1 LSTLTKVLIVLQTV
15 FTIFLCGIVVTY
27 VGNADNW
34 KEQADT
40 AKTAERRARSERSSL
55 QEEWKVFKAENDEAL
70 AKALEQ
76 VQALTTQNQ
85 GLATQLKMSKSEVAS
100 LTQSIDGLTGKV
112 AVHADVA
119 KEQLR
124 LYQEEKAK
132 HDAINAE
139 NIALAADLKATND
152 TLIQKLAIIETQN
165 EQIRRL
171 TEEKTELR
179 GRMEK
184 TLLHY
189 GGAPKAT
196 TPVTQVTGLARP
208 ALPMQ
213 KIALKGRITDLNLE
227 DALAEI
233 SIGSAAGLKNEM
245 KLHVTRGNEFVCNIV
260 VLDTDAEKAVGIL
273 DMVKSNPRVG
283 DVVSTNF

>member
-1 LSTLTKVLIVLQTV
+1 MSTLTKVLIVLQTV

-34 KEQADT
+34 KEKTENAQAS
-40 AKTAERRARSERSSL
+40 ERRVRNEQNSTL
-55 QEEWKVFKAENDEAL
+55 EEWDVFKSEKEEAL
-70 AKALEQ
+70 AGAIKKIE
-76 VQALTTQNQ
+76 ALTAQNTD
-85 GLATQLKMSKSEVAS
+85 LAAKLDMSERDRSA
-100 LTQSIDGLTGKV
+100 LTQRIDGLAGQMTVATGASDKQRGMYEE
-112 AVHADVA
+112 AQA
-119 KEQLR
+119 KLDTIR
-124 LYQEEKAK
+124 
-132 HDAINAE
+132 DE
-139 NIALAADLKATND
+139 NIVLAADLKATND
-152 TLIQKLAIIETQN
+152 VLIQKLAVIETQN
-165 EQIRRL
+165 EQLRRL

-196 TPVTQVTGLARP
+196 TPVTQTPGLVRP

-213 KIALKGRITDLNLE
+213 NISLKGRITDLNLA

-245 KLHVTRGNEFVCNIV
+245 KLHVTRGNEFVCSIV
-260 VLDTDAEKAVGIL
+260 ILDTDAEKAVGIL